1 MNICFI
7 ANYTK
12 TFFFDAIAEKLKDEN
27 CNICWIAVN
36 KSNYDFLIGKYPSS
50 SILYLPK
57 DKVLNQKNAIIDDFK
72 LNELVYGDRALKYD
86 FEVGFRFL
94 SNIQSLI
101 YDFLKSN
108 QVKFIFGES
117 TWAHE
122 VLISRIA
129 KYRSELNCMY
139 LDMHTVRIPNDRFS
153 FFTNEFHENFLITES
168 NYANLVPPHDAFELK
183 KPYYLAINDKIVKD
197 SISIKG
203 RIKRLKSYITG
214 ENLDVNDITLLTK
227 GNKQR
232 TLLPIQNELNKE
244 SYKKVKTVGYD
255 FLKNKNFILATLHKQ
270 PEASIDVA
278 GRYVEDQKNNLIN
291 LWRILPEDWILL
303 VKEHSNAIGD
313 RPYSWF
319 KSLANYR
326 NIVFAHEKLDSHI
339 LIDMCKAVYT
349 IAGTVAYEA
358 ALKHKPALVS
368 IDLFFNFP
376 YLKKIDTELL
386 RNCKNMEDIIQQIP
400 DKSID
405 EEQLKRKIYFNSYP
419 GIIGDPLNVPTCM
432 ADENIRNVSNA
443 ILKLKNFI

>member
-1 MNICFI
+1 MNICFV

-12 TFFFDAIAEKLKDEN
+12 TFFFDAIADKLKNDN
-27 CNICWIAVN
+27 CNICWIVVN
-36 KSNYDFLIGKYPSS
+36 KGNYDFLKGKYPQA

-57 DKVLNQKNAIIDDFK
+57 DKVLSTKNLIIDDFK

-86 FEVGFRFL
+86 YKVGIQFL
-94 SNIQSLI
+94 SNIQKPI
-101 YDFLKSN
+101 YDFLKIN
-108 QVKFIFGES
+108 DVKFIIGES

-122 VLISRIA
+122 VLIARMA
-129 KYRSELNCMY
+129 KYRKELSCKY

-153 FFTNEFHENFLITES
+153 FFSDEYHETFLITEPNYS
-168 NYANLVPPHDAFELK
+168 NLIPPPNAFELK
-183 KPYYLAINDKIVKD
+183 KPYYLAINDKLVKE
-197 SISIKG
+197 SVSIKG

-214 ENLDVNDITLLTK
+214 ENLDANDITLLPK

-232 TLLPIQNELNKE
+232 TLIPIQNEINKE

-255 FLKNKNFILATLHKQ
+255 FLKDKNFILATLHKQ

-278 GRYVEDQKNNLIN
+278 GRYVEDQKTNLIN
-291 LWRILPEDWILL
+291 LWRLLPENWILL

-319 KSLANYR
+319 KSLANYN

-376 YLKKIDTELL
+376 YIKKIDTELF
-386 RNCKNMEDIIQQIP
+386 RNSKNLEDILQQIP
-400 DKSID
+400 DKKND
-405 EEQLKRKIYFNSYP
+405 EELLKRKIYFNSYP

-432 ADENIRNVSNA
+432 SEENITNVSNA
-443 ILKLKNFI
+443 ILKLKNII